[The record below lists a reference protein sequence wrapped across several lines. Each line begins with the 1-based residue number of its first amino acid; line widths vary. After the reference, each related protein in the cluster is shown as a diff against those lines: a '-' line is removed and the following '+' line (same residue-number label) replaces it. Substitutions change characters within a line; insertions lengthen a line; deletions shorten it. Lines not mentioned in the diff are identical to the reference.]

1 MKKII
6 LLFTIA
12 VLFTFPAR
20 GDYATVFIYHRF
32 GDNRY
37 PTTSVSM
44 EDFEKQMEF
53 LKKNNYNVISLD
65 ELWQMVRSGRK
76 IPPKTVVITV
86 DDGYRT
92 TMKAFK
98 VLKKYNFPFTVFL
111 YMDAIGRYPDF
122 LTLEQIEELK
132 KYGRVTF
139 GNHLYNHPDLAKYR
153 ASLKEEEYIEFLKRE
168 LELSEKRFKE
178 LFGKKPEFFA
188 FPYGSYDRLSVKFLE
203 RRGYKL
209 LMTQDRG
216 SYNGK
221 STLVPRMAT
230 VGSLSSPKA
239 FYRALEIEPLP
250 IKSYSPIYGLLE
262 ENPAK
267 ISFELENG
275 ENYKNCSIYVSEY
288 GWLKT
293 KRTGNGIETKEEIEF
308 HRFKNRIGI
317 KCVNKKT
324 NRRAEFFYLVINGS
338 QEGANR

>member
-1 MKKII
+1 MKRII

-20 GDYATVFIYHRF
+20 GEYATIFVYHRF

-37 PTTSVSM
+37 PTTSASM

-65 ELWQMVRSGRK
+65 ELWQMAESGER
-76 IPPKTVVITV
+76 IPPKTVVITI

-98 VLKKYNFPFTVFL
+98 VLKKYNFPFAVFL
-111 YMDAIGRYPDF
+111 YMEAIGRYPDF
-122 LTLEQIEELK
+122 LTIEQIEELK
-132 KYGRVTF
+132 KYGKVTF
-139 GNHLYNHPDLAKYR
+139 GNHMYSHPDLAKYR
-153 ASLKEEEYIEFLKRE
+153 ASLKEEEYIEFLKKE
-168 LELSEKRFKE
+168 SELSEKRFKE
-178 LFGKKPEFFA
+178 LFGERPEFFA

-221 STLVPRMAT
+221 SILVPRMAT
-230 VGSLSSPKA
+230 VGSFSNFKT
-239 FYRALEIEPLP
+239 FYQALKIEPLP
-250 IKSYSPIYGLLE
+250 IKNYSPIYGLLK

-288 GWLKT
+288 GWLKA
-293 KRTGNGIETKEEIEF
+293 KRTGNRIETKERIKF

-317 KCVNKKT
+317 RCINKKK
-324 NRRAEFFYLVINGS
+324 NRKAEFFYLVINGS